1 MKNIY
6 IKSFFLFNLFLLVFY
21 MPQQA
26 QCLCSGGVPAT
37 PISQSIT
44 IAPTTV
50 STLNFTF
57 QQFNPA
63 LGTLS
68 CVRVY
73 DTITG
78 VSTTGA
84 RNTGP
89 DSTDFLFLL
98 SLTNKVSGPGFSI
111 TKPFSQTYGYD
122 RLAPYG
128 DPLLGDSIT
137 YGPTNIITTP
147 TGTASTTGNAAYLGV
162 GTVNISYSINGGMIT
177 QDGGSNYK
185 SSVSTT
191 IGGTIRLIYYYCPS
205 ALLAS
210 GLQNF
215 TALKTGRN
223 ILLKWDAQNSAA
235 INNFEVEYSIDGTNF
250 TSVANVASDHSSSN
264 RNYSYNYM
272 LNGNSSGVVYF
283 RIKQFG
289 NADQYSY
296 SPVQKINLAS
306 QNNSGVSIYPNP
318 VATSMT
324 LNFERPVSGDY
335 SIELLSASGQ
345 VVYSRKTTLS
355 NASSLPVNF
364 GSKPAPGL
372 YFARLTNTASKE
384 QTLARLIIR

>member
-1 MKNIY
+1 MKNFY
-6 IKSFFLFNLFLLVFY
+6 TKTFFLLNLFVLVFY
-21 MPQQA
+21 LPQQA

-37 PISQSIT
+37 PISQTIT
-44 IAPTTV
+44 IPPTTI

-57 QQFNPA
+57 NQFNPA
-63 LGTLS
+63 LGTLN

-111 TKPFSQTYGYD
+111 SHPFSQTYGYD
-122 RLAPYG
+122 MLAPYN
-128 DPLLGDSIT
+128 DPLSGDTIT
-137 YGPTNIITTP
+137 YGPTNIINFP

-162 GTVNISYSINGGMIT
+162 GTVNIAYTINGGMIT

-185 SSVSTT
+185 SSVATT
-191 IGGTIRLIYYYCPS
+191 IGGTVRLIYYYCPA

-215 TALKTGRN
+215 TALKTGHN
-223 ILLKWDAQNSAA
+223 ILLKWDAQNSAE
-235 INNFEVEYSIDGTNF
+235 INNFEIEYSLDGTHF
-250 TSVANVASDHSSSN
+250 SSVASIESN
-264 RNYSYNYM
+264 HNTNTANYSYNYM
-272 LNGNSSGVVYF
+272 LNGNSSGYVYF
-283 RIKQFG
+283 RIKQATNG
-289 NADQYSY
+289 GQYSY
-296 SPVQKINLAS
+296 SAIQKISLNS
-306 QNNSGVSIYPNP
+306 QNNSGISIYPNP

-335 SIELLSASGQ
+335 SIELLSAAGQ
-345 VVYSRKTTLS
+345 VIYSRKMALT
-355 NASSLPVNF
+355 NASSLPVNL
-364 GSKPAPGL
+364 SAKPSSGL
-372 YFARLTNTASKE
+372 YFVRLTNTSNNE
-384 QTLARLIIR
+384 QQLARLIIR